1 VAPQNFLAGIGNRP
15 FLTIMGRSDE
25 LCPVDHAQAI
35 HDLNPSPNKEL
46 ILLAAGHKFPPDYVP
61 LAIRWLRERL

>member
-1 VAPQNFLAGIGNRP
+1 
-15 FLTIMGRSDE
+15 MGRSDE

-35 HDLNPSPNKEL
+35 HDLNPSPYKEL
-46 ILLAAGHKFPPDYVP
+46 ILLDAGHKFPPDYVP